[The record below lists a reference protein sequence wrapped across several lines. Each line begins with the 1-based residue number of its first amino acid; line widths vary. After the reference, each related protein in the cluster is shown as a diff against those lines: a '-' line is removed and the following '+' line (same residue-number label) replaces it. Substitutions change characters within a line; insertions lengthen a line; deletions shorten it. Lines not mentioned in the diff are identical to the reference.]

1 MRHLSFRSLT
11 TFIIACF
18 FSLFTLCAKAAT
30 PNPMDMLQSTSDQM
44 LAQLK
49 VHQSTLK
56 SDPNRVFNIVDTILL
71 PHFDMEYMSRS
82 VVGRSAWLNA
92 NAQDKKAFTPEFTEL
107 LTRTYA
113 SALASYTNQTVKF
126 FPIRGGYEGQRQVT
140 VHSEVIQPS
149 GPSVPVSYIL
159 LLEGNQWKI
168 IDFSVDNVSA
178 VNNFRAQFSSD
189 LDQGGLANLTQK
201 LRAHNQKLSRQEALQ
216 GNVNGD

>member
-1 MRHLSFRSLT
+1 MKRRFLSLMLFVCAL
-11 TFIIACF
+11 
-18 FSLFTLCAKAAT
+18 FSVNAFAAT

-44 LAQLK
+44 IAELK

-56 SDPNRVFNIVDTILL
+56 SDPDRVFNIVDRILL

-82 VVGRSAWLNA
+82 VIGRSAWMSA
-92 NAQDKKAFTPEFTEL
+92 SAQDKKAFTPAFTEL

-140 VHSEVIQPS
+140 IHSEVIQPS
-149 GPSVPVSYIL
+149 GPSVPMSYIL
-159 LLEGNQWKI
+159 LLEGNQWKV
-168 IDFSVDNVSA
+168 IDFSVDNVSV

-189 LDQGGLANLTQK
+189 LDQGGLANLTKK
-201 LRAHNQKLSRQEALQ
+201 LQEHNSKLSRQDAIQ
-216 GNVNGD
+216 GKSNVD

>member
-1 MRHLSFRSLT
+1 MMRCFLSLIL
-11 TFIIACF
+11 FI
-18 FSLFTLCAKAAT
+18 FSLFSVSAYGET
-30 PNPMDMLQSTSDQM
+30 PNPLDMLQSTSDQM

-56 SDPNRVFNIVDTILL
+56 SDPNRVFNIVDSILL

-82 VVGRSAWLNA
+82 VIGRAAWMSAT
-92 NAQDKKAFTPEFTEL
+92 AQDKNAFTPAFTEL

-140 VHSEVIQPS
+140 VQSEVIQPS

-168 IDFSVDNVSA
+168 VDFSVDNVSA
-178 VNNFRAQFSSD
+178 VNNFRAQFTSD
-189 LDQGGLANLTQK
+189 LDQGGLANLTKK
-201 LRAHNQKLSRQEALQ
+201 LVAHNAKLSRQDAI
-216 GNVNGD
+216 NGKTNED